1 METEEGCVGYRGL
14 ERKRQ
19 VLLFGY
25 GSFNENQSRSFS
37 CGLKHERQ
45 MIATQNLSGSKVV
58 IEEKPVK
65 NTSNDIENKEIDS
78 ELETLGQDFQDIEI
92 ALQEIEMLE
101 SFSMKAKMALQSS
114 LLMNSPATIAP
125 LTLRKNK
132 QNIKQNQVYRIR
144 SKSF

>member
-1 METEEGCVGYRGL
+1 
-14 ERKRQ
+14 
-19 VLLFGY
+19 
-25 GSFNENQSRSFS
+25 
-37 CGLKHERQ
+37 

-101 SFSMKAKMALQSS
+101 SFNMKAKMALQSS
-114 LLMNSPATIAP
+114 LLINSPATIAP
-125 LTLRKNK
+125 LTLRKSK
-132 QNIKQNQVYRIR
+132 QNIKQ
-144 SKSF
+144 K